1 MTVTAKVNRHAL
13 VRYDKI
19 YYSVPA
25 RLAGQVLTVKAYPL
39 RVEVWHKGEKVAQH
53 QRSYEQNHVE
63 YRIEHY
69 IPVLERKTRAVRDA
83 APVKRDV
90 DKRIRAFGERLP
102 DKDFVAVLK
111 LAVDHGQAAVMSAIE
126 RAAGNEQYTYEAVR
140 FQLLQDQNPTTH
152 TPTIPVDPLLPTVK
166 AVDLS
171 QYDTLC
177 KGAAPTMDERKS
189 LIKIYAKELRLPS
202 FARYEQI
209 AREAEQNGFGYEEF
223 LIRMMKTEIHSRQE
237 NQRKQ
242 RIRQAKFPSMKTL
255 DTFEFSNLPDID
267 PALIWHLAECNFID
281 KQENIVFIGNPGTGK
296 THLSTGLAL
305 MACKKGYRVRFYTAA
320 ALVNDLL
327 EAQEQKRLSRL
338 ERQLNKVQLLVLDE
352 LSYLTFSRPSAELYS
367 FKSFRH
373 VMSAAAS
380 SSPLTWSSLN
390 GQRYSATPC

>member
-1 MTVTAKVNRHAL
+1 
-13 VRYDKI
+13 
-19 YYSVPA
+19 
-25 RLAGQVLTVKAYPL
+25 
-39 RVEVWHKGEKVAQH
+39 
-53 QRSYEQNHVE
+53 
-63 YRIEHY
+63 
-69 IPVLERKTRAVRDA
+69 
-83 APVKRDV
+83 
-90 DKRIRAFGERLP
+90 
-102 DKDFVAVLK
+102 
-111 LAVDHGQAAVMSAIE
+111 
-126 RAAGNEQYTYEAVR
+126 
-140 FQLLQDQNPTTH
+140 
-152 TPTIPVDPLLPTVK
+152 
-166 AVDLS
+166 
-171 QYDTLC
+171 
-177 KGAAPTMDERKS
+177 MDERKS

-352 LSYLTFSRPSAELYS
+352 LSYLTFSRPSAELLFQILS
-367 FKSFRH
+367 ARNERGSVIVTTNLEFSKWTEIFGDPMLTAATVDRMTHKSH
-373 VMSAAAS
+373 IIDTNGS
-380 SSPLTWSSLN
+380 SYRLK
-390 GQRYSATPC
+390 QRLAQANQFLGED